1 MSEFDLPITPRK
13 KKKKPM
19 EEIQGSVL
27 KYRVLPP
34 LRPTY
39 TCERRTTF
47 AKAYGTQ
54 LERKKRG
61 THSLHYMTSHW
72 LHGNSIPK
80 IWLPLFLAWSKS
92 PS

>member
-1 MSEFDLPITPRK
+1 VPLKFNFLFALSQFDLPITAPQK
-13 KKKKPM
+13 KNAPM

-27 KYRVLPP
+27 KYRVPP

-54 LERKKRG
+54 LERKNPTLPIRKKRG
-61 THSLHYMTSHW
+61 T
-72 LHGNSIPK
+72 N
-80 IWLPLFLAWSKS
+80 
-92 PS
+92 